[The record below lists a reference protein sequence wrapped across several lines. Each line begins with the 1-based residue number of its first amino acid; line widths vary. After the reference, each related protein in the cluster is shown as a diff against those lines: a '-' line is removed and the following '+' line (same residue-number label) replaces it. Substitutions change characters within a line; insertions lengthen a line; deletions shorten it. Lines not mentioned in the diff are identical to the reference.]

1 VYELCAELSDDQRG
15 VLILRIVGD
24 LTVEQVSLIVDKSVG
39 AVKALQRRALTSLRR
54 RVEREGV
61 PL

>member
-1 VYELCAELSDDQRG
+1 VYELCAELSDDQRE

-24 LTVEQVSLIVDKSVG
+24 LTAEQVSLIVDKSVG

>member
-1 VYELCAELSDDQRG
+1 VYELCAELSDDQRE

-24 LTVEQVSLIVDKSVG
+24 LTVEQVSLIVGKSVG

>member
-1 VYELCAELSDDQRG
+1 MYELCAELSDDQRE

>member
-1 VYELCAELSDDQRG
+1 MYELCAELSDDQRE

-24 LTVEQVSLIVDKSVG
+24 LTVEQVSLIVDKSIG